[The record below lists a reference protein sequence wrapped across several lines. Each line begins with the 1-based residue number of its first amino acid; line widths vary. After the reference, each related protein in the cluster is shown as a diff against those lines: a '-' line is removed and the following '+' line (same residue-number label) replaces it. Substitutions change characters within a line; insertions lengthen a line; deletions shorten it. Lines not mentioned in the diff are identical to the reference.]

1 MFSHM
6 RETDLLEQN
15 PKKDFFNIE
24 SKRKN
29 NFINEG
35 IKEKRRMKNTMNA
48 EGMDN
53 VWRIIG
59 KLNSIR
65 IKEIIKILNK
75 IKGNIK

>member
-1 MFSHM
+1 VFSHI

-15 PKKDFFNIE
+15 PKNNFFNIE

-53 VWRIIG
+53 V
-59 KLNSIR
+59 
-65 IKEIIKILNK
+65 
-75 IKGNIK
+75 

>member
-1 MFSHM
+1 VFSHI

-15 PKKDFFNIE
+15 PKINFNIE

-53 VWRIIG
+53 V
-59 KLNSIR
+59 
-65 IKEIIKILNK
+65 
-75 IKGNIK
+75 

>member
-1 MFSHM
+1 MFSHI

-15 PKKDFFNIE
+15 PKINFNIE

-35 IKEKRRMKNTMNA
+35 IKEKRRMKNTIYA